1 MNKKHIRLGSLVTL
15 SAALVFGPIANVD
28 AASQYKLDNNV
39 KIYMNADNAKR
50 GVSSLGTYS
59 AGNYYIYKKF
69 NGMINVS
76 RVAGQPGAWINPN
89 QVKTSSKTTTVSA
102 PKAGSYTLKSTAK
115 GYSNAADAR
124 NKVNQKTTLSKGTYY
139 IYKTYNGMLNLTRT
153 KGTPGSWVNPNTV
166 SAAKVSNTTKNNTTS
181 TRSTKPASGTYSLK
195 YTVNGYTN
203 AALAKANSGSNSTV
217 SAGTYYIYKSYN
229 GMLNL
234 SKKKGVPGSWI
245 NPNAKSVVKSKVSSG
260 SSTIIRDITNGSPL
274 IYSLRQLQ
282 FNGIVNWS
290 GYKFTYYSQRVLP
303 GRGLRI
309 PGRHV
314 NSAGYVADKD
324 GYIVLANSAPKGTVI
339 NTPFGFKGKVY
350 DRGTYGN
357 HFDVYTR

>member
-89 QVKTSSKTTTVSA
+89 QAKTNIKTTTVSA

-139 IYKTYNGMLNLTRT
+139 IYKT
-153 KGTPGSWVNPNTV
+153 
-166 SAAKVSNTTKNNTTS
+166 
-181 TRSTKPASGTYSLK
+181 
-195 YTVNGYTN
+195 
-203 AALAKANSGSNSTV
+203 
-217 SAGTYYIYKSYN
+217 YN